1 MIFIHLQRSSGHKA
15 ILELAR
21 PVSVGK
27 KLIMSGTMS
36 MPCQGSSRSCQLSL
50 FNSSRRLCQPARP
63 ARRSQACRA
72 EAKDQLQ
79 EMEQYRQGL
88 SKALQDKEN
97 NLKAEAKQGI
107 SRVSEESTALPDIKK
122 EQFYPLLEEA
132 GDTLVIVD
140 FYTDWCGPCKVM
152 LPELE
157 KMAQEKGEKAK
168 FVKFNCN
175 AHNKE
180 LGQQL
185 GIRVAPTFQLYK
197 NSKKVAEMTGA
208 KIDELRSLIEK
219 NV

>member
-1 MIFIHLQRSSGHKA
+1 MSVLTTTTPCKGHAGRCQATLLRSGRCQ
-15 ILELAR
+15 AR
-21 PVSVGK
+21 
-27 KLIMSGTMS
+27 IA
-36 MPCQGSSRSCQLSL
+36 RSTRQ
-50 FNSSRRLCQPARP
+50 
-63 ARRSQACRA
+63 SQTHCRA

-88 SKALQDKEN
+88 SQALQDKEKD
-97 NLKAEAKQGI
+97 LKTEAKQGV
-107 SRVSEESTALPDIKK
+107 SRVSEESTALPDLKK
-122 EQFYPLLEEA
+122 EEFYPFLEEA

-157 KMAQEKGEKAK
+157 KMSQEKGDKAK

-219 NV
+219 NI